1 MFAFF
6 LTIIFT
12 PITCGMCHFLPVSA
26 TYRTKNAKNSPDN
39 LRNVHFFTRFRN
51 LSKSFLLILHAQNIM
66 I

>member
-12 PITCGMCHFLPVSA
+12 Q
-26 TYRTKNAKNSPDN
+26 DN
-39 LRNVHFFTRFRN
+39 LRNVPFFTHFRNLSHQNGQNSPDKLRKVHFFARFRN